1 MRSFLITLA
10 LALAAA
16 LGVELYLASGS
27 GVPATSTGAG
37 RAKSDMAGV
46 LPDFRLGSDAV
57 AYNQITERP
66 LLNPTRR
73 TAPTQAVAAATEPP
87 KPQIRR
93 GLYQLVGV
101 TDLGREKIAQVREVS
116 NNRVRSVRAGD
127 VLQELTVSAVEP
139 DRIVLAF
146 QGETDVVQMPKFTA
160 SGRLPP
166 PPPPPP
172 PLSPPAVV
180 AATGANAPATV
191 PGAPSAAVQ
200 PPPATT
206 AVQLPGNGPRVYPN
220 GLVEV
225 VPRSDRPREVM
236 NAAEFI
242 ERRRLARQ
250 QSGNP

>member
-1 MRSFLITLA
+1 LA

-139 DRIVLAF
+139 DRIV
-146 QGETDVVQMPKFTA
+146 
-160 SGRLPP
+160 PP
-166 PPPPPP
+166 PPPPPAP
-172 PLSPPAVV
+172 VPPAVM

-191 PGAPSAAVQ
+191 PSAPSAAVQ